1 MLYAFSQNLALEVDS
16 VIVHSA
22 YFNPRTLMG
31 CDRQETVT
39 DKRKAIFQS
48 THPRGV
54 RLYMEK
60 I

>member
-31 CDRQETVT
+31 CDDQ
-39 DKRKAIFQS
+39 
-48 THPRGV
+48 
-54 RLYMEK
+54 L
-60 I
+60 